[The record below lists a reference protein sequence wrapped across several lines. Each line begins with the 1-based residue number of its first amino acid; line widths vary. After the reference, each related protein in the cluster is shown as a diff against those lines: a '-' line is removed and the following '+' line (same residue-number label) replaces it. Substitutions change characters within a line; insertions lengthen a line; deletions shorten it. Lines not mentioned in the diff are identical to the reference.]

1 MKVVIS
7 PWSFSTTI
15 RALTPRL
22 LWSPPLTGAST
33 NCSIA
38 FVIQPQEPPCLLW
51 IPQGGEIWQIKP
63 QLALPKLMGSL
74 RLIVTGTPVHQLVPQ
89 DAQPWEYSSP
99 SHHAMPLGS
108 LPTSLPSK
116 YPRRMTGHENCLPR
130 PSLLPG
136 YLLGGPAAHIWSI

>member
-38 FVIQPQEPPCLLW
+38 FVVQPQEPPRLSW
-51 IPQGGEIWQIKP
+51 IPQGGEIRQIKP
-63 QLALPKLMGSL
+63 RLALPKLMGSP
-74 RLIVTGTPVHQLVPQ
+74 RLIVTGTPVHQPVPQ

-99 SHHAMPLGS
+99 SHHAAPLGS

-116 YPRRMTGHENCLPR
+116 YPRRMTGRENCLPR
-130 PSLLPG
+130 PSLLPR
-136 YLLGGPAAHIWSI
+136 YPLGGPAAHIWSI